1 MRFKWFNFESENDMR
16 FKWFN
21 FESELER
28 YDIQMVQFWVQER
41 CEIFESEN
49 IMRFKWLNFELEN
62 IMRFKWFNFESE
74 NIMRFKWFN
83 FESENVM
90 RFKWFNFE
98 SENIMR
104 FKWFNFESENIMR
117 FKKFYDG
124 NPYSHIFLLYIHLAI
139 YIYII
144 TWAFNSTNSWLTS
157 IRVWMK
163 LITCFHHLNMTLK
176 LLTLLM

>member
-1 MRFKWFNFESENDMR
+1 MWNIKIHHFDWFNFESENVMRFKWFNFESENDMR

-21 FESELER
+21 FESERER

-62 IMRFKWFNFESE
+62 I
-74 NIMRFKWFN
+74 
-83 FESENVM
+83 M